1 MPSLYFTRILFHVQ
15 NCFFTCDMNPAN
27 IIYYLS
33 RLFDVDLSL
42 NVKQIS
48 ETERLAAQQLTEI
61 IRSIIS
67 ISSNQIDYD
76 NEVTLDFT
84 IERDNCFIEDDFIS
98 NTNHNS
104 DSNDCNNEENAQE
117 NRNLK
122 NYTMEF
128 MEEVVRF
135 ADEKDSSGKRRRSW
149 TSIKHHYRSI
159 PSQNYIS
166 RFRECLSQQGTN
178 RQKIQDIDAIVYNKF
193 VKAREQYLPIHDV
206 DIQRWALQ
214 AAKETHLND
223 F

>member
-1 MPSLYFTRILFHVQ
+1 
-15 NCFFTCDMNPAN
+15 MNLEN

-48 ETERLAAQQLTEI
+48 ETERLAAQQLAEI
-61 IRSIIS
+61 IRSI

-104 DSNDCNNEENAQE
+104 DSNDWNNEENSQE
-117 NRNLK
+117 NRILK

-128 MEEVVRF
+128 MEKVVRF

-149 TSIKHHYRSI
+149 KSIKHRYRSI

-166 RFRECLSQQGTN
+166 RFRKYLSQQGTKP
-178 RQKIQDIDAIVYNKF
+178 QKIQDIDAIVYDKF
-193 VKAREQYLPIHDV
+193 VNAREQYLPIHDV
-206 DIQRWALQ
+206 DIQ
-214 AAKETHLND
+214 
-223 F
+223 

>member
-1 MPSLYFTRILFHVQ
+1 
-15 NCFFTCDMNPAN
+15 MNPAN

-33 RLFDVDLSL
+33 RLCDVDLSL
-42 NVKQIS
+42 NLKQIS
-48 ETERLAAQQLTEI
+48 KTKRLAAKQLAEI
-61 IRSIIS
+61 IRSI

-84 IERDNCFIEDDFIS
+84 IERDKCFIEDDFTS

-104 DSNDCNNEENAQE
+104 DSNDWNNEENSQE

-149 TSIKHHYRSI
+149 TSIKHRYRSI
-159 PSQNYIS
+159 PSQNYVC
-166 RFRECLSQQGTN
+166 RFRKYLSQQGTK
-178 RQKIQDIDAIVYNKF
+178 RQKIQDINAIVYNKF
-193 VKAREQYLPIHDV
+193 VNAREQYLPIHDV
-206 DIQRWALQ
+206 DIQR
-214 AAKETHLND
+214 
-223 F
+223 